1 MPVHQNKTLDP
12 SHFVVIKPLA
22 VRPPVGLK
30 LQDWSSGKHGVSE
43 PSREQVFRG
52 NYHRRQQLSQQACRR
67 PYGETG
73 EPLYAESV
81 KAFGSLK
88 RVDEKTRNGWSASDR
103 AISTAILKPTG
114 RSMSPAREDSSTL
127 KNHLGH
133 VRRLMSAVR
142 QGRGYFQLL
151 QKEER
156 ELQEAQTMERRRREE
171 KQRTE
176 CQPPCYDSDSDSES
190 PLRTAFS
197 AGGSRPIGGSGRRK
211 KLPAGRPF
219 TPLHHSLSSPQLGAV
234 ALEPLFRQLC
244 CLNWLLEAVTLNP
257 PGRTGP
263 VSSCWDV
270 TDPGRSRVTVK
281 ALNKEKA
288 VEMRWDQFIS
298 PPKPRRAPSRGRCS
312 FSGRPLRRVSVFSLA
327 SSSATTPTLRSL
339 SSLALGPDE
348 APPPGGA
355 AGSEEISLQGPG
367 GNKTAVPDH
376 GQKLDTLFQG
386 AANEFPGPKQHGD
399 DLFDSSS
406 PQRQLSA
413 VSQFVKSKSSML
425 EEARASFQERAQE
438 LTLSLNSSLDSRAR
452 NRWDSGVLTF
462 RSLCRGGMSTPRSR
476 PVTVT
481 SGSRGVPEAV
491 SRPCEDGVWLT
502 RLIAGLP
509 ETALRDRRVGRILE
523 KLRRFADGR
532 SLRIRPPA
540 FLKVL
545 GGLQPWELC
554 SPDLCVAIEMVRE
567 HVVQMAEEEYDLWL
581 RSRVTLPD
589 PAWSDPSGEGAR

>member
-190 PLRTAFS
+190 PLRAAFS

-219 TPLHHSLSSPQLGAV
+219 TPLHHSLSSPQLGSV

-298 PPKPRRAPSRGRCS
+298 QPKPRRAPSRGRCS

-355 AGSEEISLQGPG
+355 AASEESSLQGPG
-367 GNKTAVPDH
+367 EQIG
-376 GQKLDTLFQG
+376 G
-386 AANEFPGPKQHGD
+386 ARAWAEIGHTFSGCC
-399 DLFDSSS
+399 
-406 PQRQLSA
+406 QRQFPSEAALSRQPVCEKQVLHVGGGEGLLPGA
-413 VSQFVKSKSSML
+413 P
-425 EEARASFQERAQE
+425 QE

-545 GGLQPWELC
+545 GAC
-554 SPDLCVAIEMVRE
+554 SRGSCALLICAWPS
-567 HVVQMAEEEYDLWL
+567 
-581 RSRVTLPD
+581 RSFGSTWCRWPKRSTTSG
-589 PAWSDPSGEGAR
+589 SDPESPCPIRPGVTRPGRERGDPLTGGGE